1 MAGFILA
8 DLRRMW
14 LGALVMVLLVALA
27 VALGTGV
34 TLQERALRLGSA
46 RASAAF
52 DLVIGAPGSE
62 MQLALSTVFLQPAAL
77 PLMPGD
83 VLTDLS
89 RDPRVAW
96 VAPVGFGDYYGD
108 VPLVGTTT
116 QLINEFSPG
125 MAEGRVFARQGEAV
139 VGARVSLPLGAA
151 ITPSHGALSHGGS
164 LHEEVQYHVSGRMLA
179 TGTAWDRAILVP
191 IRSVGH
197 DHDHD
202 HDSHE
207 HSLHQVPVDA
217 AETGAP
223 GEALGHVHAAEAQD
237 HDAGMEHHHAALDPD
252 AALDEAWPEGG
263 TPGLPA
269 LLVKPASIAD
279 AYKLR
284 QEYRSGGETLAV
296 FPAEVLT
303 GLYGLMGDARQV
315 LAAVAIGAQAL
326 LAVALVMVTVIHV
339 GQRRRQVAALRAFGA
354 PRGAIFVL
362 VWSQMLLLLVAGIML
377 GQAAGWLAAVQLSRL
392 VAARQGFDLPVE
404 WNAGDAGGLALLLG
418 VAALLAAL
426 PAWIADRQQAV
437 AGLRG

>member
-1 MAGFILA
+1 MGRFILA

-14 LGALVMVLLVALA
+14 LGAVVMVLLVALA

-46 RASAAF
+46 RAAAAF

-62 MQLALSTVFLQPAAL
+62 MQLALSSAFLQPAAL

-83 VLTDLS
+83 VLADLA

-96 VAPVGFGDYYGD
+96 VAPVGFGDYHDGI
-108 VPLVGTTT
+108 PLVGTTT
-116 QLINEFSPG
+116 RLIAEFAPG
-125 MAEGRVFARQGEAV
+125 LAEGRVFARQGEAV
-139 VGARVSLPLGAA
+139 VGARVPLPLGAE
-151 ITPSHGALSHGGS
+151 ITPSHGAVAHAGAV
-164 LHEEVQYHVSGRMLA
+164 HEGVSYRVSGRMQP

-191 IRSVGH
+191 IRAVWAVHGTRGEADHAGH
-197 DHDHD
+197 DHEHGHEHD
-202 HDSHE
+202 HSH
-207 HSLHQVPVDA
+207 
-217 AETGAP
+217 G
-223 GEALGHVHAAEAQD
+223 
-237 HDAGMEHHHAALDPD
+237 HAALDPD
-252 AALDEAWPEGG
+252 APLDEEWSPGQ

-284 QEYRSGGETLAV
+284 QEYRARPDTLAV

-315 LAAVAIGAQAL
+315 LAAVALAAQAL
-326 LAVALVMVTVIHV
+326 VAVALVMVTVIHV

-354 PRGAIFVL
+354 PRGAIFAL
-362 VWSQMLLLLVAGIML
+362 VWSQMLLLLAAGIVL
-377 GQAAGWLAAVQLSRL
+377 GHAGGWLAARQLSRM

-404 WNAGDAGGLALLLG
+404 WAAADAVTLALLLG
-418 VAALLAAL
+418 VGALLAAL
-426 PAWIADRQQAV
+426 PALVAYRQPPV
-437 AGLRG
+437 ASLRG